1 MEQLRQIISELK
13 GYEKDK
19 IIRPKYGQTSL
30 SEWSEEYDNL
40 FKKLD
45 FIESY
50 LDEVD
55 STTNTQVFNAL
66 KQIKTYISNL
76 VDYDEA
82 QFVTNKLA
90 QIKAIETQFNTIK
103 KHWPHYT
110 SAAIESTGILTN
122 LDVKKEFKSLS
133 DNLNSQSES
142 ALEQIKNESN
152 EIITQAKA
160 KAKEIEDSVR
170 KTAEKISVQEAQ
182 EQFKN
187 AAAHNITQ
195 IQIWGGITGVL
206 ILAFIVLICYLLS
219 IKLPE
224 KWTWQMIYFT
234 VIRVG
239 LLTLISTLI
248 SFSLRILKTHLHMH
262 QHNLHRMRLSNSMSA
277 FAESASSKE
286 QRDRILT
293 QLVDSVANFGNS
305 GMIKDS
311 DDGNSKLTIDNITST
326 LGKLKE

>member
-206 ILAFIVLICYLLS
+206 ILAFIVL
-219 IKLPE
+219 
-224 KWTWQMIYFT
+224 
-234 VIRVG
+234 
-239 LLTLISTLI
+239 
-248 SFSLRILKTHLHMH
+248 
-262 QHNLHRMRLSNSMSA
+262 MS
-277 FAESASSKE
+277 
-286 QRDRILT
+286 
-293 QLVDSVANFGNS
+293 
-305 GMIKDS
+305 
-311 DDGNSKLTIDNITST
+311 
-326 LGKLKE
+326 